1 MLIEDCP
8 KPTRSEQTRQ
18 KLIQAAL
25 EVIGLHGYE
34 LATTRMLTAH
44 AGVNLAAIP
53 YHFASKEELYRAA
66 AEFLAERLKID
77 QATPLQALRL
87 ATEQHESTEALIEAV
102 IAFMLSMAR
111 NILSGELPQSWVQ
124 FFLRSQ
130 ADPLDAMGQ
139 IFRQA
144 LQPGRQQVRAT
155 VALICGGEPDSLPVR
170 ALAFSLFHQAFYFR
184 LAEPVLLQH
193 LAQQSLNGE
202 VQEQLL
208 STLSL
213 GLRAQ
218 LRAAAMARQCSTR

>member
-25 EVIGLHGYE
+25 EVIGTQGYE

-66 AEFLAERLKID
+66 AEFLAERLKAD
-77 QATPLQALRL
+77 QSGPMQALRE
-87 ATEQHESTEALIEAV
+87 AAEQSNGRDALIEALV
-102 IAFMLSMAR
+102 EFMLSMAR
-111 NILSGELPQSWVQ
+111 NILSGELPQTWVQ

-130 ADPLDAMGQ
+130 ADPADATGQ

-144 LQPGRQQVRAT
+144 LQPSRALVRT
-155 VALICGGEPDSLPVR
+155 VVSLICGGEPDSLPVR

-193 LAQQSLNGE
+193 LAQPSLSQE

-208 STLSL
+208 QTLAQ
-213 GLRAQ
+213 GLKAQ
-218 LRAAAMARQCSTR
+218 LKAAARP

>member
-1 MLIEDCP
+1 MLTEDCP

-18 KLIQAAL
+18 KLILAAL
-25 EVIGLHGYE
+25 EVIGAHGYE

-53 YHFASKEELYRAA
+53 YHFESKEELYRAA
-66 AEFLAERLKID
+66 AEFLAERMKAD
-77 QATPLQALRL
+77 QAEPLQRLRL
-87 ATEQHESTEALIEAV
+87 SSEAAPDAQILIDALVE
-102 IAFMLSMAR
+102 FMLALAR
-111 NILSGELPQSWVQ
+111 NTLVGVVPPSWVQ

-130 ADPLDAMGQ
+130 ADPADATGQ

-144 LQPGRQQVRAT
+144 LQPSRAEVRAV
-155 VALICGGEPDSLPVR
+155 VARISAGQPDSLPVR

-193 LAQQSLNGE
+193 LARTSLTAE

-208 STLSL
+208 QTLTQ

-218 LRAAAMARQCSTR
+218 LQAAARR

>member
-1 MLIEDCP
+1 MLTEACP

-18 KLIQAAL
+18 KLILAAL

-66 AEFLAERLKID
+66 AEFLAERMKSD
-77 QATPLQALRL
+77 QAAPLQTLRD
-87 ATEQHESTEALIEAV
+87 ATGQQSDPPVLIEALV
-102 IAFMLSMAR
+102 AFMLSLAR
-111 NILSGELPQSWVQ
+111 NTLSGELPQSWVQ

-130 ADPLDAMGQ
+130 ADPADTTGQ

-144 LQPGRQQVRAT
+144 LQSSRAEVRAV
-155 VALICGGEPDSLPVR
+155 VARICGGEPDSLPVR

-193 LAQQSLNGE
+193 LAQQSLSSD
-202 VQEQLL
+202 VQAQLL
-208 STLSL
+208 KTLAQ

-218 LRAAAMARQCSTR
+218 LQAAASVA